1 MAENY
6 HSEMKLVLQQPC
18 TNSLIKV
25 NHVITVIMSRASGL
39 TWMEPCR
46 VEQISFELSDVKTS
60 WLAGNSSAGKGE
72 T

>member
-39 TWMEPCR
+39 T
-46 VEQISFELSDVKTS
+46 
-60 WLAGNSSAGKGE
+60 
-72 T
+72 